1 MPPAP
6 LPRDERSR
14 VASLRS
20 YEVLDTESEEV
31 FDEIVDLAARLT
43 HSPIALVSLV
53 DEERQWF
60 KARHGLEVAE
70 TPRDLAFCAHTILTP
85 DRPMAVEDATKD
97 PRFRENPLVT
107 GAPDIRAYLGVPLVN
122 HEGHALGS
130 LCVIDREARQFD
142 RETIG
147 TVRTLAR
154 AVVANLELRRALL
167 DAREAALTDALT
179 GLPNR
184 RATMAA
190 LTETLAGG
198 TPVAVATVDLDHF
211 KEANDGEGHAAGDAL
226 LKEAAARL
234 REAVRPGDTV
244 GRTGGDEFVVLLSGV
259 EDDATA
265 DAVVQRISTAL
276 HRPVPYGERML
287 RLGATLGIALAPA
300 HADDAEMLVRV
311 ADEALV
317 RAKRDARGSIGRAS
331 PEDAAQLMRAAAV
344 LRAFDADAA
353 AGLPGATAQ
362 LQPILGLGRGRFG
375 TERLGPERLNPDRMG
390 EGGADGAVLAV
401 EALARWSHPEV
412 GDVPPG
418 ELFPIIGPARGALL
432 GRAVRG
438 QALAAFAALQG
449 PLLAAG
455 RLAETRLA
463 LNLSASEVARA
474 DIAVELAGQVERAG
488 LSLRAVEIEIT
499 EEVLLDRVS
508 DRTLDGL
515 AALRGR
521 GARLVL
527 DDFGTGNSGLS
538 QLLRLP
544 LDGLKL
550 DRRFTQRLGTDV
562 RAEEIV
568 KATVSLA
575 HSLGLR
581 LVAEGIETPRQV
593 AMLRALGC
601 DAVQGFLFARPMTPD
616 ALERWLRGMAAEETP
631 DPIPLGPR
639 IARRAH

>member
-6 LPRDERSR
+6 LPRNEKSR
-14 VASLRS
+14 LAALRS

-31 FDEIVDLAARLT
+31 FDDIVDLAARLT
-43 HSPIALVSLV
+43 HSPIALVSLI
-53 DEERQWF
+53 DAERQWF

-70 TPRDLAFCAHTILTP
+70 TPRDLAFCAHTILNP
-85 DRPMAVEDATKD
+85 DRPLAVEDATKD
-97 PRFRENPLVT
+97 PRFQENPLVT
-107 GAPDIRAYLGVPLVN
+107 GAPDIRAYLGVPLVDT
-122 HEGHALGS
+122 EGHALGS
-130 LCVIDREARQFD
+130 LCVIDREAREFD
-142 RETIG
+142 PEMIG

-154 AVVANLELRRALL
+154 AVVTNLELRRALL

-184 RATMAA
+184 RATMGA
-190 LTETLAGG
+190 LVDALGSG
-198 TPVAVATVDLDHF
+198 TPVAVVTVDLDHF

-234 REAVRPGDTV
+234 SEAVRPGDTV

-259 EDDATA
+259 GDDVTA
-265 DAVVQRISTAL
+265 DAVAQRISAAL
-276 HRPVPYGERML
+276 HRPVPFGERML
-287 RLGATLGIALAPA
+287 RLGATLGVALAPA
-300 HADDAEMLVRV
+300 HAADAEMLVRV

-317 RAKRDARGSIGRAS
+317 RAKRDVRGSIGRAS
-331 PEDAAQLMRAAAV
+331 PEDAAQLMRAAAI

-353 AGLPGATAQ
+353 SGLPGATAQ
-362 LQPILGLGRGRFG
+362 LQPILGLGRGKA
-375 TERLGPERLNPDRMG
+375 P
-390 EGGADGAVLAV
+390 DGAVLAV
-401 EALARWSHPEV
+401 EVLARWGHPDV
-412 GDVPPG
+412 GHVRPG
-418 ELFPIIGPARGALL
+418 ELFPAIGPERGALL
-432 GRAVRG
+432 GRVVRG
-438 QALAAFAALQG
+438 QALAAFAALQAQAPAG
-449 PLLAAG
+449 G
-455 RLAETRLA
+455 RLAEARLA

-474 DIAVELAGQVERAG
+474 DIALELAAQVERAG

-527 DDFGTGNSGLS
+527 DDFGTGNSGLA

-550 DRRFTQRLGTDV
+550 DQRFIQRLGMDV

-575 HSLGLR
+575 HSLGLQ

-601 DAVQGFLFARPMTPD
+601 DAVQGFLFARPMTPE
-616 ALERWLRGMAAEETP
+616 ALGGWLRGLPAEGAPE
-631 DPIPLGPR
+631 PIPLAPR
-639 IARRAH
+639 IALRAN